1 MTIDPA
7 RTMRCGFVAV
17 VGAPNAGKSTLVNR
31 LVGSKISIVTHKVQT
46 TRMRIRGVAITGDS
60 QIVLIDTPG
69 LFEPRRR
76 LDRAMVT
83 AAWNGVSDAD
93 ASVLMIDARDMLQ
106 SGATKDATAH
116 KIAIKPEIQKI
127 IDQLGSTK
135 RKVILALNK
144 IDAVPKPLLLEMTNE
159 FKGEDVF
166 NSIFMISALK
176 GDGADDLKKHLA
188 EIVPEGPWLFP
199 EDQVADLPL
208 RSLAAEITREKLI
221 LRLHQE
227 LPYVSTVETESWT
240 EKRDGSVKIEQIIF
254 VTRDS
259 HKPIV
264 LGKKGQ
270 TLKDIGQSVR
280 VEMEQVFARRV
291 HLFLFV
297 KVRAKW
303 TEDPLRY
310 RAMGL
315 EFPNE

>member
-1 MTIDPA
+1 
-7 RTMRCGFVAV
+7 MRCGFVAV

-240 EKRDGSVKIEQIIF
+240 EKRDGSVKIEQIIY

>member
-240 EKRDGSVKIEQIIF
+240 EKRDGSVKIEQIIY